1 MKGFYQDGHQ
11 IPVTREE
18 LDKLGWDQPD
28 IILVSGDAYVDHP
41 SFGAAVMARIAEH
54 YGFRVA
60 VLPQP
65 NWRDDLRD
73 FKKLGVPKYFFG
85 VTAGA
90 MDSMVNHYTPR
101 RRRRSDDAYTPGGR
115 SGYRPDMPSIVY
127 TQILKK
133 LFPEVPVVLGG
144 VEASMRR
151 LSHYDYWLDKVRPSI
166 LTESGADMLI
176 YGMGERP
183 YARILELMQRGVPLE
198 SLHNILQTAFRWPAA
213 AELPSLKKVAAK
225 TLPSHEAC
233 LADKKEFAK
242 AFMSF
247 EEESNRWSGDR
258 LVQQNGEF
266 LVVVN
271 PPYPPADQKMAD
283 LPYDLPY
290 TRLPHPKYHKKPPIP
305 AFEMIRH
312 SVTAHRGCFGGCSFC
327 AIAAHQGKFVISR
340 SEKSIIDEMEKIA
353 SMSGFKGHITDLG
366 GPSANMYRMGG
377 VDLSVCK
384 KCKRPSCIFP
394 DTCKNLNYDH
404 KPLLNLY
411 DAVMQVKGV
420 KKLTIGSGLRVD
432 ILVGKD
438 KEPTERY
445 ALNEYLQ
452 RVIRHH
458 VSGRLKVAPEHTED
472 QVLRGMR
479 KPSFTSF
486 QLFYSK
492 FRKQCREEALP
503 WQLIPYF
510 ISGHPGSSD
519 NDMLALAQLVQKMGL
534 QTDQVQE
541 FTPTPMTLATTIYY
555 TGFDPYTG
563 KSIYVARSDAQK
575 VKQKSYFLKEKSGK
589 GGRRVVK
596 KPTYQ
601 R

>member
-432 ILVGKD
+432 MLVGKD

>member
-213 AELPSLKKVAAK
+213 AELPSFKKVAAK

-411 DAVMQVKGV
+411 DAVMQVRGV

-432 ILVGKD
+432 MLVGKD